1 MNNKDRFFP
10 QYRKL
15 VNEKAYY
22 KIIDARN
29 FEEIQLIG
37 STKKMFKIS
46 ATKYPEILKIDDMIN
61 LTVEYYLQSSEKEWN
76 ELIFLIR
83 S

>member
-1 MNNKDRFFP
+1 MNNKDRVFP

-22 KIIDARN
+22 KIIDSRN

-37 STKKMFKIS
+37 SIKKFFKIN
-46 ATKYPEILKIDDMIN
+46 ANQYPEILKIDDMLN
-61 LTVEYYLQSSEKEWN
+61 LTNENYLESSEKEWN
-76 ELIFLIR
+76 EM

>member
-1 MNNKDRFFP
+1 MNNKDRVFT

-22 KIIDARN
+22 KIIDSRN
-29 FEEIQLIG
+29 FEEIQFIG
-37 STKKMFKIS
+37 SIKKIFKIN
-46 ATKYPEILKIDDMIN
+46 ATQYPEILKIDDMLN
-61 LTVEYYLQSSEKEWN
+61 LTNENYLESSEKEWN
-76 ELIFLIR
+76 EL

>member
-1 MNNKDRFFP
+1 MNNKDRVFP

-22 KIIDARN
+22 KIIDSRN

-37 STKKMFKIS
+37 SIKKFFKIN
-46 ATKYPEILKIDDMIN
+46 ATQYPEILKIDDMLN
-61 LTVEYYLQSSEKEWN
+61 LTNENYLESSEKEWN
-76 ELIFLIR
+76 EL

>member
-1 MNNKDRFFP
+1 MDNKDRVFP

-15 VNEKAYY
+15 VNEKAFY

-37 STKKMFKIS
+37 SKIKLFQIRAS
-46 ATKYPEILKIDDMIN
+46 QYPEILKIDDMIN
-61 LTVEYYLQSSEKEWN
+61 LTTDNYLYSSGNEWN
-76 ELIFLIR
+76 GLIMMIR
-83 S
+83 

>member
-1 MNNKDRFFP
+1 MDNKDIVFP

-15 VNEKAYY
+15 ANEKAYY

-37 STKKMFKIS
+37 STKKMFKIN
-46 ATKYPEILKIDDMIN
+46 ATQYPEILKIDDMLN
-61 LTVEYYLQSSEKEWN
+61 LTAEYYLYSSENEWL
-76 ELIFLIR
+76 ELIV
-83 S
+83 

>member
-1 MNNKDRFFP
+1 MNNKDRVFP

-22 KIIDARN
+22 KKIDSRN

-37 STKKMFKIS
+37 SIKKFFKIN
-46 ATKYPEILKIDDMIN
+46 ANQYPEILKIDDMLN
-61 LTVEYYLQSSEKEWN
+61 LTNENYLESSEKEWN
-76 ELIFLIR
+76 EL

>member
-1 MNNKDRFFP
+1 MNNKDRVFP

-22 KIIDARN
+22 KIIDSRN
-29 FEEIQLIG
+29 FEEIQFIG
-37 STKKMFKIS
+37 SIKKFFKIN
-46 ATKYPEILKIDDMIN
+46 ATQYPEILKIDDMLN
-61 LTVEYYLQSSEKEWN
+61 LTNENYLESSEKEWN
-76 ELIFLIR
+76 EL